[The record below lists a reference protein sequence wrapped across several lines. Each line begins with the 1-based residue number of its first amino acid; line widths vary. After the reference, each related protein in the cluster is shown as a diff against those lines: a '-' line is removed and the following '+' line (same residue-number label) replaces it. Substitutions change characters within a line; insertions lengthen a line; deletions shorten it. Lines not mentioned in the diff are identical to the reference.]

1 MLFKRNGCHL
11 FFIGKDEDDVNA
23 MNEVKGRLKSLSKA
37 SKRITMGFIDMQ
49 LLKRTQHSRGT
60 DEVGVR

>member
-1 MLFKRNGCHL
+1 MDVIYSSL
-11 FFIGKDEDDVNA
+11 GKMRCDVNA

-60 DEVGVR
+60 DDVGVR